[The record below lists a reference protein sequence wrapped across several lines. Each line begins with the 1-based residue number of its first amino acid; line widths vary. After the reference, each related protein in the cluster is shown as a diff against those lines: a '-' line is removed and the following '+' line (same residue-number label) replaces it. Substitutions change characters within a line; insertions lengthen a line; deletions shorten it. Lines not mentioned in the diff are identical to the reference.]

1 MSEYQRV
8 STVKIARP
16 DTPEGYM
23 IINASDYRA
32 GLPQEMYEQGLAYD
46 PAVWKPYV
54 EPVLK
59 APAAPQPETGE
70 GVAATDAPHSPESP
84 SPQETP
90 ARSRPGSSA
99 TERR

>member
-1 MSEYQRV
+1 MSDYQRV

-32 GLPQEMYEQGLAYD
+32 GLPQYMYEEGLAYD

-59 APAAPQPETGE
+59 APAAPQSEAGE
-70 GVAATDAPHSPESP
+70 GLAATDAPAPSESPSHPESP
-84 SPQETP
+84 
-90 ARSRPGSSA
+90 ARGRLGSSA
-99 TERR
+99 GERR